1 MTKLSNIPTTAALRL
16 TGTKSEI
23 ELVLAV
29 LRGKDFFW
37 KTNGKFYPQRGEESQ
52 YAYYLNDL
60 QLPQLGAVTISQQG
74 ENTGRE
80 GAGLESAS
88 RPRVAGLSNTRY
100 NQNKGTDEQNR

>member
-1 MTKLSNIPTTAALRL
+1 MTKLPNIPTTAALRL

-37 KTNGKFYPQRGEESQ
+37 KTNGKFYPQRGEENQ

-60 QLPQLGAVTISQQG
+60 QLPQLGATVPPPTPGEPQPRPWDAVLGGQG
-74 ENTGRE
+74 DR
-80 GAGLESAS
+80 
-88 RPRVAGLSNTRY
+88 
-100 NQNKGTDEQNR
+100 

>member
-1 MTKLSNIPTTAALRL
+1 MTRPPNIPTTAALRL

-37 KTNGKFYPQRGEESQ
+37 KTNGKFYPPRGEENQ

-60 QLPQLGAVTISQQG
+60 QLPQLGAALPPPTP
-74 ENTGRE
+74 RE
-80 GAGLESAS
+80 PQPPPWDAVLGSNNKPAG
-88 RPRVAGLSNTRY
+88 
-100 NQNKGTDEQNR
+100 

>member
-1 MTKLSNIPTTAALRL
+1 MTRQPNIPTTAALRL

-37 KTNGKFYPQRGEESQ
+37 KTNGKFYPQRGDENQ

-60 QLPQLGAVTISQQG
+60 QLPQLGAAVPPSTPGEPQPRPWDAVLGGQG
-74 ENTGRE
+74 ENHQR
-80 GAGLESAS
+80 
-88 RPRVAGLSNTRY
+88 
-100 NQNKGTDEQNR
+100 

>member
-60 QLPQLGAVTISQQG
+60 QLPQLGAVVSPPTPAEPQPRPWDAVLG
-74 ENTGRE
+74 GDNKP
-80 GAGLESAS
+80 AG
-88 RPRVAGLSNTRY
+88 
-100 NQNKGTDEQNR
+100 

>member
-1 MTKLSNIPTTAALRL
+1 MTKLPNIPTTAALRL

-37 KTNGKFYPQRGEESQ
+37 KTNGKFYPQRGESNQ

-60 QLPQLGAVTISQQG
+60 QLPQLGTAVTSPAPTPG
-74 ENTGRE
+74 EPQH
-80 GAGLESAS
+80 
-88 RPRVAGLSNTRY
+88 RPWDAVLGGKRQSNQT
-100 NQNKGTDEQNR
+100 

>member
-1 MTKLSNIPTTAALRL
+1 MTRQPNIPTTAALRL

-37 KTNGKFYPQRGEESQ
+37 KTNGKFYPQRGEENQ

-60 QLPQLGAVTISQQG
+60 QLPQLGAAVPPPTPGEPQPRHWDAVLGGQG
-74 ENTGRE
+74 DR
-80 GAGLESAS
+80 
-88 RPRVAGLSNTRY
+88 
-100 NQNKGTDEQNR
+100 

>member
-1 MTKLSNIPTTAALRL
+1 MTRLPNIPTTAALRL

-37 KTNGKFYPQRGEESQ
+37 KTNGKFYPQRGEENQ

-60 QLPQLGAVTISQQG
+60 QLPQPRAAVGPPTPGEPQPRPWDAVLGGQG
-74 ENTGRE
+74 
-80 GAGLESAS
+80 
-88 RPRVAGLSNTRY
+88 
-100 NQNKGTDEQNR
+100 

>member
-1 MTKLSNIPTTAALRL
+1 MTKVPNIPTTAALRL

-37 KTNGKFYPQRGEESQ
+37 KTNGKFYPQRGEENQ

-60 QLPQLGAVTISQQG
+60 QLPQLGAAVPPPTPEEPQPRPWDATLG
-74 ENTGRE
+74 CDNKP
-80 GAGLESAS
+80 AG
-88 RPRVAGLSNTRY
+88 
-100 NQNKGTDEQNR
+100 

>member
-1 MTKLSNIPTTAALRL
+1 MTRLPNIPTTAALRL

-37 KTNGKFYPQRGEESQ
+37 KTNGKFYPQRGEENQ

-60 QLPQLGAVTISQQG
+60 QLPQLGAAVSLTPGEAQPRPWDAVLGGQG
-74 ENTGRE
+74 EKY
-80 GAGLESAS
+80 
-88 RPRVAGLSNTRY
+88 P
-100 NQNKGTDEQNR
+100 

>member
-1 MTKLSNIPTTAALRL
+1 MNRPPNVPTTAALRL

-37 KTNGKFYPQRGEESQ
+37 KTNGKFYSQRGESNQ

-60 QLPQLGAVTISQQG
+60 QLPQLGVAVPPMPGEPQPRQWDAVLGGQG
-74 ENTGRE
+74 DR
-80 GAGLESAS
+80 
-88 RPRVAGLSNTRY
+88 
-100 NQNKGTDEQNR
+100 

>member
-1 MTKLSNIPTTAALRL
+1 MTRQPNIPTTAALRL

-37 KTNGKFYPQRGEESQ
+37 KTNGKFYPQRGDDNQ

-60 QLPQLGAVTISQQG
+60 QLPQLGVAVPTTLGEPQPRPWDAVLGGQG
-74 ENTGRE
+74 
-80 GAGLESAS
+80 
-88 RPRVAGLSNTRY
+88 Y
-100 NQNKGTDEQNR
+100 Q

>member
-1 MTKLSNIPTTAALRL
+1 MTKLPNIPTTAALRL

-37 KTNGKFYPQRGEESQ
+37 KTNGKYYPQRGDSNQ

-60 QLPQLGAVTISQQG
+60 QLPQFGVAVPPPVPTPGEPHPRPWDAVLGG
-74 ENTGRE
+74 NNKP
-80 GAGLESAS
+80 AG
-88 RPRVAGLSNTRY
+88 
-100 NQNKGTDEQNR
+100 

>member
-1 MTKLSNIPTTAALRL
+1 MTRQPNIPTAAALRL

-37 KTNGKFYPQRGEESQ
+37 KTNGKFYPQRGEDNQ

-60 QLPQLGAVTISQQG
+60 QLPQLGVAVPPTPTPGEPQPRPWDAVLGVQG
-74 ENTGRE
+74 DR
-80 GAGLESAS
+80 
-88 RPRVAGLSNTRY
+88 
-100 NQNKGTDEQNR
+100 

>member
-1 MTKLSNIPTTAALRL
+1 MTKLPNIPTTAALRL

-37 KTNGKFYPQRGEESQ
+37 KTNGKFYQQRGEGNQ

-60 QLPQLGAVTISQQG
+60 QLPQFGEAVPPTPGEPQPRPWDAVLGG
-74 ENTGRE
+74 DNKP
-80 GAGLESAS
+80 AG
-88 RPRVAGLSNTRY
+88 
-100 NQNKGTDEQNR
+100 

>member
-1 MTKLSNIPTTAALRL
+1 MNRPPNIPTTASLRL

-37 KTNGKFYPQRGEESQ
+37 KTNGKYYPQRGDSNQ

-60 QLPQLGAVTISQQG
+60 QLPQLGVAVPPTPAEPQ
-74 ENTGRE
+74 
-80 GAGLESAS
+80 
-88 RPRVAGLSNTRY
+88 PRLWDAVLGGQR
-100 NQNKGTDEQNR
+100 D